1 MLIWFIWLD
10 FFNYIGDPCKTWYD
24 FKYTFS

>member
-10 FFNYIGDPCKTWYD
+10 LNKQIDDPCKTWYV